1 MTYSLVLEGRY
12 DNQFECH
19 NDISTWK
26 EVTDFLRNK
35 LNAWVCKVLI
45 FKYSSDDRTL
55 ATKVVT
61 MGNLIDIATSAND
74 KCIYI

>member
-1 MTYSLVLEGRY
+1 MTYSLLFEGRY
-12 DNQFECH
+12 NNQFEYH

-35 LNAWVCKVLI
+35 LNAWVCKVVI
-45 FKYSSDDRTL
+45 VKYSSNDRIL
-55 ATKVVT
+55 AEKVVT